1 MIEVVHVLCRNQKL
15 ESLVNILP
23 QAIEFRGEYDNE
35 SVQAFRKAL
44 TASSVTALGVPYLF
58 AEEWLEVL
66 WFSLLIFT

>member
-1 MIEVVHVLCRNQKL
+1 M
-15 ESLVNILP
+15 NILP